1 MLPGLITEK
10 CEKLQTKLKAAIKR
24 LSEKLFSVKE
34 YCSFNE
40 YLFGK
45 KELEG
50 KGGLKMAWEG

>member
-34 YCSFNE
+34 
-40 YLFGK
+40 
-45 KELEG
+45 
-50 KGGLKMAWEG
+50 